1 MADHVTIF
9 ETSPRDGLQNEKRTV
24 STEDKITLIDLLS
37 TCGITHI
44 EVTSF
49 VSPKWV
55 PQMADAEAVFV
66 GLRKVPGL
74 VYSALTPNLQGF
86 ERAAAAGADAV
97 AIFAS
102 ASESFS
108 LKNINCTIAESFERF
123 HPVVKAA
130 QVAALPV
137 RAYVSCVVECPYS
150 GPTSP
155 RQVADVAAR
164 LLQLGCYEIS
174 LGDTTGRGSPA
185 TIAAMLDAVLQVV
198 PAARLA
204 GHFHDT
210 GGRALDNI
218 SISLARGLRVFDTAA
233 GGLGGCPYAPGA
245 PGNVATEAVVAM
257 LHASGF
263 VTGIDPMLL
272 AKAARFAQSLRKPL

>member
-1 MADHVTIF
+1 MADHITIF
-9 ETSPRDGLQNEKRTV
+9 ETSPRDGLQNEKRAV
-24 STEDKITLIDLLS
+24 STEDKIALIDLLS
-37 TCGITHI
+37 DCGLSHI

-55 PQMADAEAVFV
+55 PQMADAEAVFA

-86 ERAAAAGADAV
+86 ERAVAVGADAV

-102 ASESFS
+102 ASEAFS
-108 LKNINCTIAESFERF
+108 LKNINCTIDESFERF

-130 QVAALPV
+130 QAAAVPV

-150 GPTSP
+150 GPTAP
-155 RQVADVAAR
+155 QQVADVAAR

-174 LGDTTGRGSPA
+174 LGDTTGKGSPA

-218 SISLARGLRVFDTAA
+218 TTSLARGLRVFDTAA

-245 PGNVATEAVVAM
+245 PGNVATEAVVNM

-263 VTGIDPMLL
+263 ATGIDSVLL
-272 AKAARFAQSLRKPL
+272 AKAATFAQSLRKSP

>member
-1 MADHVTIF
+1 MADHVSIF
-9 ETSPRDGLQNEKRTV
+9 ETSPRDGLQNEQRQV
-24 STEDKITLIDLLS
+24 STKDKITLIDLLS
-37 TCGITHI
+37 NCGIKHI

-55 PQMADAEAVFV
+55 PQMADAEAVLS
-66 GLRKVPGL
+66 GIRKVPGI

-86 ERAAAAGADAV
+86 ERAVAARADAV

-102 ASESFS
+102 ASEAFS
-108 LKNINCTIAESFERF
+108 LKNINCTIEESFARF

-130 QVAALPV
+130 QSAGLPV
-137 RAYVSCVVECPYS
+137 RAYVSCVAECPYS
-150 GPTSP
+150 GPTPP
-155 RQVADVAAR
+155 RQVAEIAAR

-174 LGDTTGRGSPA
+174 LGDTTGQGSPA
-185 TIAAMLDAVLQVV
+185 TIAAMLDAVLHVV
-198 PAARLA
+198 PAPRLA

-218 SISLARGLRVFDTAA
+218 ATSLARGLRVFDTAA
-233 GGLGGCPYAPGA
+233 GGLGGCPFAPGA
-245 PGNVATEAVVAM
+245 PGNVATEAVVSM

-263 VTGIDPMLL
+263 VTGIDPALL
-272 AKAARFAQSLRKPL
+272 AKAATFAQSLRKPL

>member
-1 MADHVTIF
+1 MADHVSIF
-9 ETSPRDGLQNEKRTV
+9 ETSPRDGLQNEQRQV
-24 STEDKITLIDLLS
+24 STNDKITLIDMLS
-37 TCGITHI
+37 NCGITQI

-55 PQMADAEAVFV
+55 PQMADAEAVFS
-66 GLRKVPGL
+66 GIRKVPGL

-102 ASESFS
+102 ASEAFS

-130 QVAALPV
+130 QAAAVPV

-150 GPTSP
+150 GPTHP
-155 RQVADVAAR
+155 QQVADVAAR

-218 SISLARGLRVFDTAA
+218 TTSLARGLRVFDTSA

-263 VTGIDPMLL
+263 VTGIDPLLL
-272 AKAARFAQSLRKPL
+272 AKAATFAQSLRKPL

>member
-1 MADHVTIF
+1 MADHITIF
-9 ETSPRDGLQNEKRTV
+9 ETSPRDGLQNEKRLV

-37 TCGITHI
+37 TCGIAHI

-55 PQMADAEAVFV
+55 PQMADAEAVFA

-86 ERAAAAGADAV
+86 ERAVAAGADEV

-102 ASESFS
+102 ASEAFS
-108 LKNINCTIAESFERF
+108 LKNINCTIDESFERF
-123 HPVVKAA
+123 LPVVKAA
-130 QVAALPV
+130 QVAAVPV

-150 GPTSP
+150 GPAAP
-155 RQVADVAAR
+155 QQVANVAAR

-174 LGDTTGRGSPA
+174 LGDTTGKGSPA
-185 TIAAMLDAVLQVV
+185 TIATMLDAVLEVV

-218 SISLARGLRVFDTAA
+218 STSLAQGLRVFDTAA

-245 PGNVATEAVVAM
+245 SGNVATEAVVAM
-257 LHASGF
+257 LHDIGF
-263 VTGIDPMLL
+263 ATGIDPLLL
-272 AKAARFAQSLRKPL
+272 AKAASFAKSLRKPL

>member
-9 ETSPRDGLQNEKRTV
+9 ETSPRDGLQNEQRRV
-24 STEDKITLIDLLS
+24 STQDKITLIDLLS
-37 TCGITHI
+37 NCGITHI

-55 PQMADAEAVFV
+55 PQMADAEAVFA
-66 GLRKVPGL
+66 GIRKVPGR

-86 ERAAAAGADAV
+86 ERAVAAGADAV

-102 ASESFS
+102 ASEAFS

-130 QVAALPV
+130 QAAALPV
-137 RAYVSCVVECPYS
+137 RAYASCVVECPYS
-150 GPTSP
+150 GPTHP

-185 TIAAMLDAVLQVV
+185 TIAAMLDAVLEGV

-218 SISLARGLRVFDTAA
+218 STSLARGLRVFDTAA

-263 VTGIDPMLL
+263 VTGIDPLLL
-272 AKAARFAQSLRKPL
+272 AKAAIFAQSLRKPR

>member
-9 ETSPRDGLQNEKRTV
+9 ETSPRDGLQNEKHLV
-24 STEDKITLIDLLS
+24 STEDKIALIDLLS
-37 TCGITHI
+37 ACGLSQI

-55 PQMADAEAVFV
+55 PQMADAEAVFA

-86 ERAAAAGADAV
+86 ERAVAAGADAV

-102 ASESFS
+102 ASEAFS
-108 LKNINCTIAESFERF
+108 LKNINCTIEESFERF

-150 GPTSP
+150 GPTAP
-155 RQVADVAAR
+155 QQVADVAAR

-185 TIAAMLDAVLQVV
+185 TIDAMLDGVLEVV

-218 SISLARGLRVFDTAA
+218 STSLARGLRVFDTAA

-257 LHASGF
+257 LHSTGF
-263 VTGIDPMLL
+263 VTGIDPTLL
-272 AKAARFAQSLRKPL
+272 AKAATFAQSLRKTL